1 MRCGSIFGSD
11 PKGTEGAGC
20 DDVAV
25 PAFAAGCAAGA
36 PGCAVPFAGAGGP
49 AGASARLQAN
59 DVSSTA
65 AVAARMS
72 GRRLCIVRCSN
83 EPEAHI
89 LLFYSLGSF
98 GTWQEGRRQE
108 GRRQEGRR
116 QEAES
121 RSWELG

>member
-25 PAFAAGCAAGA
+25 PAVAAGCAAGA

-59 DVSSTA
+59 DVSSTVA
-65 AVAARMS
+65 AVAARTN
-72 GRRLCIVRCSN
+72 GRILCIVRCSN
-83 EPEAHI
+83 GSEAHI
-89 LLFYSLGSF
+89 LLLYSLGSF
-98 GTWQEGRRQE
+98 GTWQDSGGRRRKA
-108 GRRQEGRR
+108 GAG
-116 QEAES
+116 S
-121 RSWELG
+121 